1 MEENDRRAAMISVE
15 MNSLRDYTRSETDLI
30 TTLDRLRSLAVT
42 GVQLRLLPYIDD
54 RRLSYELAVRGIY
67 ADSVFV
73 ALEDIIRYP
82 AGAAALADTF
92 GIDMVRTDGMPA
104 EYARSEEGIKSYA
117 ARLEQAASALEGR
130 NLRLIYRLG
139 TLEFTQLYDQAS
151 GKSRCAV
158 DIMLAS
164 TEKLLFMPDIWR
176 MTAAGYSPETA
187 LDRFAGRAPYAVMQG
202 CGVMPGSPSLVP
214 MPAGTGCLDWEKV
227 IRAARRIGIYNYV
240 IACDRPVTSPIGDIT
255 ASLSNLTG
263 LLSPVE

>member
-54 RRLSYELAVRGIY
+54 RRLSYELAMRGIY

-117 ARLEQAASALEGR
+117 AR
-130 NLRLIYRLG
+130 
-139 TLEFTQLYDQAS
+139 
-151 GKSRCAV
+151 
-158 DIMLAS
+158 
-164 TEKLLFMPDIWR
+164 
-176 MTAAGYSPETA
+176 
-187 LDRFAGRAPYAVMQG
+187 
-202 CGVMPGSPSLVP
+202 
-214 MPAGTGCLDWEKV
+214 
-227 IRAARRIGIYNYV
+227 RIGIYNYV

-263 LLSPVE
+263 FLASEE